1 MEATCN
7 RISKR
12 IPVQAHP
19 DTSQT
24 SLINKMWRY
33 TFQKKKSDDVRLSQF
48 VLLHTISS
56 SQLLL
61 YVDYGLLLHT
71 NII

>member
-19 DTSQT
+19 DTSQA
-24 SLINKMWRY
+24 SLVNKMWRY
-33 TFQKKKSDDVRLSQF
+33 TFQKKKSDDV
-48 VLLHTISS
+48 LLDF
-56 SQLLL
+56 L
-61 YVDYGLLLHT
+61 
-71 NII
+71 